1 MGVDLCSQIP
11 TECFAIIIIQ
21 SGAIIILMIL
31 ILLMYRYQ
39 IVHKLHPTMI
49 VDVEPIKLDKLQNI
63 ANCDMSYDSTMHQQ

>member
-1 MGVDLCSQIP
+1 MGVELCSKIP

-21 SGAIIILMIL
+21 SGAIIVLMML

-49 VDVEPIKLDKLQNI
+49 IDVEPIKLNKLQNL
-63 ANCDMSYDSTMHQQ
+63 ANLDMSYDSTMHQQ